1 MQLTHCLSTGPSDAS
16 FMQYQDVLR
25 DLHFQMLPGQETS
38 FIHAPS
44 HNAGLLGR
52 QFATLAKAG
61 AHGVM
66 LDVW

>member
-1 MQLTHCLSTGPSDAS
+1 MYLSRNTLCILLVEVPTGRNA
-16 FMQYQDVLR
+16 
-25 DLHFQMLPGQETS
+25 HAGQETS

-44 HNAGLLGR
+44 HNAELLGR

>member
-1 MQLTHCLSTGPSDAS
+1 MKMCKVHGFEHEFNLTQLCLTGKEA
-16 FMQYQDVLR
+16 
-25 DLHFQMLPGQETS
+25 S

-44 HNAGLLGR
+44 HNTRLLDR
-52 QFATLAKAG
+52 QLATLKKAG

>member
-1 MQLTHCLSTGPSDAS
+1 MYLSRNIYCILLVEVSTGCNA
-16 FMQYQDVLR
+16 
-25 DLHFQMLPGQETS
+25 HAGQETS

-44 HNAGLLGR
+44 HNAELLGR
-52 QFATLAKAG
+52 QFATLSKAG